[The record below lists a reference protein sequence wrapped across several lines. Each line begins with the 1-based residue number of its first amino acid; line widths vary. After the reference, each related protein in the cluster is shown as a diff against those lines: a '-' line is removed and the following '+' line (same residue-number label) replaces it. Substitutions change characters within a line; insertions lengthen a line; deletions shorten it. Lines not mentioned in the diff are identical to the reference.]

1 MSASIAFLD
10 RDGTIIRDH
19 GYVSDPDQVELLP
32 RAAAA
37 IARLNA
43 RAIPTV
49 VVTNQSG
56 IGRGYYTEG
65 EFRAVQTEVE
75 RQLALHGC
83 ALDAVYYCPHDPERG
98 ACACRKPGLELYRRA
113 ARRFGAALEGAVFVG
128 DKPHDVDPAGRTGGR
143 AFLVRTGK
151 PLEGPPPPGCEVVD
165 DLWEAVERVLDD
177 GAEATAG
184 SGVEP
189 A

>member
-1 MSASIAFLD
+1 MSVSIAFLD

-19 GYVSDPDQVELLP
+19 GYVSEPSQVELLP

-43 RAIPTV
+43 RSIPTV

-56 IGRGYYTEG
+56 IGRGYYNETD
-65 EFRAVQTEVE
+65 FRAVQAEVE

-98 ACACRKPGLELYRRA
+98 TCPCRKPGLELYRRA
-113 ARRFGAALEGAVFVG
+113 ARRFGVPLEGAVFVG
-128 DKPHDVDPAGRTGGR
+128 DKPHDVAPAGRTGGR
-143 AFLVRTGK
+143 GFLVRTGQRV
-151 PLEGPPPPGCEVVD
+151 ERPPPPGTEVVA
-165 DLWEAVERVLDD
+165 DLWEAVERMLDD
-177 GAEATAG
+177 RGDTGAG
-184 SGVEP
+184 PSGERR
-189 A
+189 

>member
-19 GYVSDPDQVELLP
+19 GYVSEPAQVELLP

-43 RAIPTV
+43 RSIPAV

-56 IGRGYYTEG
+56 IGRGYYTET

-98 ACACRKPGLELYRRA
+98 ACPCRKPGLELYRRA
-113 ARRFGAALEGAVFVG
+113 ARRFGASLEGAVFVG
-128 DKPHDVDPAGRTGGR
+128 DKAHDVAPAGGAGGR
-143 AFLVRTGK
+143 GFLVQTGQ
-151 PLEGPPPPGCEVVD
+151 PLEGPPPPGCEVVE
-165 DLWEAVERVLDD
+165 DLWEAVERVLEPVD
-177 GAEATAG
+177 AAG
-184 SGVEP
+184 SSEGESG
-189 A
+189 